1 MINYTELAKAL
12 LVNNASSDDVER
24 VVDYLSKRT
33 PNFKERRLYHAI
45 ETHPISLDDEG
56 NITNAN

>member
-12 LVNNASSDDVER
+12 LVNNASSDDEES

-33 PNFKERRLYHAI
+33 PNFKECRLYHAI